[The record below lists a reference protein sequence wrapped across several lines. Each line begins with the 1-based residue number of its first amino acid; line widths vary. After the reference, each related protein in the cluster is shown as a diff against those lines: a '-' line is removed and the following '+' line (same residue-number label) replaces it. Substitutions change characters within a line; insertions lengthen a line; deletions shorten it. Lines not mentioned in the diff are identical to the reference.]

1 MIIMIPRIIM
11 MIKVSYRCVSHQV
24 DHPMIN
30 KGELAVHG
38 VPEQKEDDNNDNNN
52 NICIDNNDA
61 DYESAWTEM
70 INNNDNSNIYIGSNA

>member
-1 MIIMIPRIIM
+1 M

-38 VPEQKEDDNNDNNN
+38 VPEQEEDDNNDNNN
-52 NICIDNNDA
+52 DICIDNNDA

>member
-1 MIIMIPRIIM
+1 MIIIVPRMIMI
-11 MIKVSYRCVSHQV
+11 IKVSYRCVSHQV

-38 VPEQKEDDNNDNNN
+38 VPEQEVDDNNDNN

-61 DYESAWTEM
+61 DYESA
-70 INNNDNSNIYIGSNA
+70 

>member
-1 MIIMIPRIIM
+1 MIIIMPRISM

-38 VPEQKEDDNNDNNN
+38 VPEQEENDNNDN

-61 DYESAWTEM
+61 DYESA
-70 INNNDNSNIYIGSNA
+70 

>member
-1 MIIMIPRIIM
+1 MIIMIPRMIM

-38 VPEQKEDDNNDNNN
+38 VPEQEENDNNDN

-61 DYESAWTEM
+61 DYESA
-70 INNNDNSNIYIGSNA
+70 

>member
-1 MIIMIPRIIM
+1 M

-38 VPEQKEDDNNDNNN
+38 VPEQEEDDNNDNNNNN

-61 DYESAWTEM
+61 DYESARTEM

>member
-38 VPEQKEDDNNDNNN
+38 VPEQEEDDNNDNNNDNDNNNNNNNN

-61 DYESAWTEM
+61 DYESA
-70 INNNDNSNIYIGSNA
+70 